1 MRTLIWNGR
10 CWLVGFSWLVA
21 AAAFCQTPGS
31 DFSPSIIEPYP
42 PLNGGAFSGS
52 PVPESPDP
60 LISYHWHAAHASDSL
75 QIYTL
80 RPARV
85 WTDAPGSF
93 ENLPSLVRGKPAV
106 TVKGTGSI
114 RLDFGVESAAWL
126 EFDSPDLVGN
136 VTMSISEYNQP
147 AIVNTGAQ
155 HPVKTREPSKYGGTY
170 RLELNRELYE
180 GVRFG
185 WIHVETFSRPWHIGA
200 VRLVCQVKPTNYE
213 GAFSSSDPLLTR
225 VWYVGAYA
233 VKLNLL
239 QDYFGAILME
249 RSDRIA
255 WTGDAYP
262 SQAAA
267 LAVFGNYKFIA
278 ANLKRTAH
286 DNNGIESYSLYWV
299 LSLVDYYKYSGDQAG
314 FDALADIARE
324 KLAHAAAIWR
334 DPPPSWFGW
343 DERLGG
349 GFEDQNMPENKNAF
363 RLLFIRACREFAWA
377 LGERGL
383 GADAAD
389 VAQRANRFSQD
400 FRKRSDWADELG
412 LHAAAEAINAQVAGP
427 EEARRLYA
435 REFADPIDRLSYSP
449 FNEYFVIQAL
459 ARLSRY
465 DEALSIVRQFWGGQI
480 KYGGTCFFEVFRP
493 SWNLILS
500 PNDPVPNWPGYTSLC
515 HPWSSGVTKWLSEEV
530 LGITPTAPGFSH
542 YSILPH
548 MGSTVTHVRGTMPTP
563 RGPISVEFNAV
574 TGAMSLTSPAGTV
587 AMLGIPKQERA
598 IRQIS
603 LSGTVIWDGAYR
615 KVAGID
621 GADEDEQFVYLT
633 GIKPGQYTFHIR
645 YHGSVPK
652 YVEPTARYAASFI
665 KEDTAT
671 RGNWPGTYGTDG
683 YVLFNYR
690 GLNQDNKRLPDYI
703 EAVTHRSARG
713 GQWSSATSDDR
724 ALLSDSTPSATRKI
738 GFLATGIPYWRY
750 VTMTL
755 DVAVKSQRNFQIA
768 LYLLDWDRSERRL
781 AVELFDYDTRKL
793 IAPVRLV
800 SDFSGGKYLLY
811 QYHRSCR
818 FRLAYVRGGDAVVSA
833 IFFDHIPP

>member
-1 MRTLIWNGR
+1 
-10 CWLVGFSWLVA
+10 LVVFGWLVA
-21 AAAFCQTPGS
+21 AVASCQTPGS

-42 PLNGGAFSGS
+42 PLHGGAFSGS

-60 LISYHWHAAHASDSL
+60 LISYRWQTTHASDGL

-93 ENLPSLVRGKPAV
+93 ANLTSLVRGKQEV
-106 TVKGTGSI
+106 TVKGKGSI

-126 EFDSPDLVGN
+126 EFDSPDLAGN

-155 HPVKTREPSKYGGTY
+155 HPAKTREPSKYGGTY

-185 WIHVETFSRPWHIGA
+185 WIHVETFSRPWHISA

-225 VWYVGAYA
+225 IWYVGAYT

-239 QDYFGAILME
+239 QDYFGSILME
-249 RSDRIA
+249 RSDRVSF
-255 WTGDAYP
+255 TGDAHLA
-262 SQAAA
+262 QAAA
-267 LAVFGNYKFIA
+267 LAAFGSEEFIEV
-278 ANLKRTAH
+278 NLRRTAH
-286 DNNGIESYSLYWV
+286 DDNGIESYSLYWV

-314 FDALADIARE
+314 FDALVGIARE
-324 KLAHAAAIWR
+324 KLAHAAAIWQ
-334 DPPPSWFGW
+334 DPPISFFGW
-343 DERLGG
+343 DERLGA
-349 GFEDQNMPENKNAF
+349 GFEGPNTAEGRNAY
-363 RLLFIRACREFAWA
+363 RLLFIRACRELAWA

-383 GADAAD
+383 AAEAAD
-389 VAQRANRFSQD
+389 VAQMAKRFSQD
-400 FRKRSDWADELG
+400 FRNRPDWPDELG
-412 LHAAAEAINAQVAGP
+412 LHAAAEAINAQVADP
-427 EEARRLYA
+427 EEARRSYA
-435 REFADPIDRLSYSP
+435 REFADPINRLSYSP

-465 DEALSIVRQFWGGQI
+465 DEALSTVRELWGGQI

-500 PNDPVPNWPGYTSLC
+500 PNDPVPNCQSGYTSLC

-530 LGITPTAPGFSH
+530 LGIKPTAPGFSS

-548 MGSTVTHVRGTMPTP
+548 LGRTLTQVRGTMPTP
-563 RGPISVEFNAV
+563 RGPISVDFNAV
-574 TGAMSLTSPAGTV
+574 TGELAVTSPAGSI

-598 IRQIS
+598 IQQIS
-603 LSGTVIWDGAYR
+603 LNATVIWDGAYR
-615 KVAGID
+615 KVAGIG
-621 GADEDEQFVYLT
+621 GAHEDEQFVYLT
-633 GIKPGQYTFHIR
+633 GIQPGQYTFHIR
-645 YHGSVPK
+645 YHGSIPEC
-652 YVEPTARYAASFI
+652 VEPSARYSASFI
-665 KEDTAT
+665 KEDRAT

-683 YVLFNYR
+683 YVLFNYS
-690 GLNQDNKRLPDYI
+690 GLNQDQERLPDYI

-724 ALLSDSTPSATRKI
+724 ALPSDSTPSATRKI
-738 GFLATGIPYWRY
+738 GFLATGIPDWRY

-755 DVAVKSQRNFQIA
+755 DVKVKSERNFQIA
-768 LYLLDWDRSERRL
+768 LYFLDWDRSDRRL

-793 IAPVRLV
+793 IAPVKLV
-800 SDFSGGKYLLY
+800 SDFGGGKYLLY
-811 QYHRSCR
+811 RYHRSCR
-818 FRLAYVRGGDAVVSA
+818 FRVAYVRGSDAVASA
-833 IFFDHIPP
+833 IFFDPIRP